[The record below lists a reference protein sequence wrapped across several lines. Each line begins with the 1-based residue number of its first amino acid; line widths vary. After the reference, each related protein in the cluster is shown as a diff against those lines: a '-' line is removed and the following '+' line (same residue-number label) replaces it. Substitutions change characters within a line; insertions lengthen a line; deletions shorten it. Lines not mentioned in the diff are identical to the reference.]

1 MTQDML
7 GTGPQGKRNAPKGRA
22 VLFGEGV
29 DFPSELSEEPRA

>member
-1 MTQDML
+1 MTQDAL

-29 DFPSELSEEPRA
+29 GFPE